1 MEGGTIEHIRPK
13 KLGGRSSKLEEW
25 RIFITINIEC
35 FGVLDG
41 IRLFA
46 IYELDYKSDII
57 M

>member
-46 IYELDYKSDII
+46 IYELDYG